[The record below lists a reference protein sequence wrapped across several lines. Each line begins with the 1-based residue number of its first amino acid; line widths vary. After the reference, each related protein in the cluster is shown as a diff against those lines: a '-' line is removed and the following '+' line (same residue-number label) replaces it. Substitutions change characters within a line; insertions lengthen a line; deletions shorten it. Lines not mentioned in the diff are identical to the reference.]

1 MAGPGPMSRF
11 LIITARDDKA
21 ARMAPLE
28 RAAADFLLTFFDDYS
43 KR

>member
-1 MAGPGPMSRF
+1 MRI

-21 ARMAPLE
+21 AHRALE